1 MTVAHKS
8 NERIANWMTSAVI
21 GLVVYLAGFVF
32 LQIIFNFVSYP
43 PLWLVSAFLIIYSP
57 LIWLIEL
64 FV

>member
-1 MTVAHKS
+1 
-8 NERIANWMTSAVI
+8 MTSAVI